1 MGVSEELLSELRVRP
16 GSKVSLG
23 KLDPGRTLGLEKD
36 SSKQRLEELRV
47 EMAELQ
53 ELMYAD
59 HSRGLLIVLQGMDTS
74 GKDGTVKNVMAGVD
88 PHGCRVTAFKA
99 PTEEERGHDF
109 LWRIHR
115 AVPPRG
121 IIGIFNRSHYED
133 VLIARVRALVPE
145 KVWKERYAL
154 INAFESLI
162 DEGGVTVLKFFLHIS
177 KDEQRARLQA
187 RVDDPHKHWKFNPAD
202 LKERERWHEYEK
214 AYEDALEKCST
225 ERAPWTIVPAD
236 KKWVRN
242 VVVAETVVR
251 TLRAMKLKW
260 PKAEFDPK
268 GVVVK

>member
-1 MGVSEELLSELRVRP
+1 MPVFEDVLSELRVRP
-16 GSKVSLG
+16 GAKVSLS
-23 KLDPGRTLGLEKD
+23 KLDAGRTLGLEKE
-36 SSKQRLEELRV
+36 STKQRLEELRA

-59 HSRGLLIVLQGMDTS
+59 RSRGLLIVLQGMDTS
-74 GKDGTVKNVMAGVD
+74 GKDGTVKNVMGGVD

-99 PTEEERGHDF
+99 PTEEERAHDF

-121 IIGIFNRSHYED
+121 FIGIFNRSHYED
-133 VLIARVRALVPE
+133 VLIARVRGLVPE

-162 DEGGVTVLKFFLHIS
+162 DEGGVTVLKFYLHIS
-177 KDEQRARLQA
+177 KDEQRERLQA

-202 LKERERWHEYEK
+202 LKERERWDEYEK

-225 ERAPWTIVPAD
+225 ERAPWTIVPAN

-242 VVVAETVVR
+242 IVVAETVVR
-251 TLRAMKLKW
+251 TMRAMKLQW